1 MADDNPIFQ
10 MVADPD
16 FAKMPASEQR
26 KALSAHDSSFGQVG
40 DDELNKFVQ
49 AHQRTHTGM
58 PAGDLQAAHEAAAHT
73 APGTLTDQGSRMR
86 QISPPGA
93 LMDPRTLANMN
104 EVTSTMGR
112 RTPGIEN
119 VDPYTVQKQESNRR
133 FAAGEPRG
141 LPGMFTDTMDM
152 GSSMTTPANL
162 GLMALGPLT
171 KALPAA
177 GLVTKPLMASAS
189 AMFAGEGAHDIYDA
203 ATDTEAEP
211 ADRVRKGLLGGA
223 GVVGGI
229 AGLGEISPGPAK
241 VGPIETGMGEAGVR
255 GMFNKKMDIAAP
267 NEPFTPRELF
277 EGARDHGV
285 NLDLADASGAG
296 VPRTAKKYVSR
307 SLGGANTFSNAQQGN
322 VSALDRWGSD
332 YLDKFSNYSG
342 ENAGARIQDSLKN
355 DYAQRKNAASTEF
368 EDLDKRVGPNTIDGT
383 GTIEADAVKIRDEM
397 KPYYDRHPELVPKEA
412 WKIIND
418 LAERPT
424 VASTKTV
431 TGTGFGQPANKV
443 QIQVPA
449 KSNNFSWSE
458 LHQLRSDLM
467 DIYRNNP
474 DLVKSRADSW
484 LQQMVK
490 TIDDTMTGAASQL
503 SPADKWQFRAAN
515 ETWEGLKQTYDN
527 PAHPLYHAVRA
538 QQPSQVTN
546 MLLNMKAPEF
556 ARQMRGVLGPEFG
569 DLQRAAAERILGQ
582 DRTGAGYDF
591 KSMPGRLKN
600 YPPAYINDLLGPQAA
615 RDLRMMSRT
624 GMTVLSN
631 ENPSGT
637 SAVMVPAAE
646 AGSIVSGIGTGLTT
660 GHPLALGAAAIPP
673 TEYGMARAMNS
684 PRVVEHLTDP
694 RTARAMPRGLPIAAG
709 ATTMNDADDALA
721 RRLLRRGEM
730 AGPR

>member
-16 FAKMPASEQR
+16 FARMPVSEQR

-40 DDELNKFVQ
+40 DDDLTKFVQ
-49 AHQRTHTGM
+49 AHSPTHTGM
-58 PAGDLQAAHEAAAHT
+58 PRGDVSAAHDLAAHT
-73 APGTLTDQGSRMR
+73 APGTGTDAGSRMR
-86 QISPPGA
+86 QISGPPGA
-93 LMDPRTLANMN
+93 LMNPREFLNMN
-104 EVTSTMGR
+104 QVTSTMGR

-119 VDPYTVQKQESNRR
+119 VDPYTPLKEESNRR

-141 LPGMFTDTMDM
+141 AAGMITDTADM
-152 GSSMTTPANL
+152 ASGMTTPGNL
-162 GLMALGPLT
+162 ALMAAGPLT

-177 GLVTKPLMASAS
+177 GLITKPLMAGAS
-189 AMFAGEGAHDIYDA
+189 ALFGAEGGKDIYDA

-223 GVVGGI
+223 GVAGGI
-229 AGLGEISPGPAK
+229 AGLGEIAPGPK
-241 VGPIETGMGEAGVR
+241 TIGPIESGMGEAGVR

-296 VPRTAKKYVSR
+296 LPRTAKKYVSR

-322 VSALDRWGSD
+322 VAALDQWGSD
-332 YLDKFSNYSG
+332 YLNKFSSYSG

-355 DYAQRKNAASTEF
+355 DYAQRKNSASQEF

-383 GTIEADAVKIRDEM
+383 ATVEAEALKIRDGM
-397 KPYYDRHPELVPKEA
+397 KQYYERHPELVPRQA
-412 WKIIND
+412 WSIIED

-424 VASTKTV
+424 VTV
-431 TGTGFGQPANKV
+431 KGPTAGNT
-443 QIQVPA
+443 QVPA

-474 DLVKSRADSW
+474 DLVKSRADAW

-556 ARQMRGVLGPEFG
+556 ARQMKSVLGPEFG

-600 YPPAYINDLLGPQAA
+600 YPSAYINDLLGPQAA

-646 AGSIVSGIGTGLTT
+646 AGSIVSGIGTGLST

-673 TEYGMARAMNS
+673 AEYAVARGMNS
-684 PRVVEHLTDP
+684 PRVVDHLTDP

-709 ATTMNDADDALA
+709 ATTMNDAEDTLA
-721 RRLLRRGEM
+721 QRLMRKRAEI
-730 AGPR
+730 AGP